1 MLSSF
6 LPAGEI
12 LGPECQV
19 RTVVIADAPYL
30 PSGEY
35 TFIDTYCGDN
45 TCDCRRTIIQIFHDK
60 KLVSVVSFG
69 WESPKFYL
77 RWLNS
82 TKDRKLADEMS
93 GLTIDF
99 SSPDLVSPKGILLLV
114 NHLLDEK
121 WISMLKENY
130 RLIRETDKPDNII
143 RLSPKIS
150 RNAAC
155 PCGSGKKYKNC
166 CLC

>member
-6 LPAGEI
+6 VPAGEI
-12 LGPECQV
+12 LGPDCQI
-19 RTVVIADAPYL
+19 RSVVLAGDPNL

-35 TFIDTYCGDN
+35 TFIDTYCTDN
-45 TCDCRRTIIQIFHDK
+45 TCDCRKTIIQIFHEK
-60 KLVSVVSFG
+60 KLVSIVSFG

-77 RWLNS
+77 RWLKS
-82 TKDRKLADEMS
+82 TKDRKLAKEMS
-93 GLTIDF
+93 GLSIDF
-99 SSPDLVSPKGILLLV
+99 SSPNRVSPEGILQLL

-130 RLIRETDKPDNII
+130 RLIRETTKPDNII
-143 RLSPKIS
+143 RLPPKIS
-150 RNAAC
+150 RNAPC

-166 CLC
+166 CL